1 LVNNNA
7 LAEVLPAKPQEM
19 TDAELFIFK
28 EVLHFVYPGL
38 VEIFEERA
46 AICEYDGGLSR
57 GQAERLAAILV
68 RYKVDQIILR
78 LGNLSDQLQLFNGEK
93 DD

>member
-1 LVNNNA
+1 VNKNA

-38 VEIFEERA
+38 VEIYEERA
-46 AICEYDGGLSR
+46 AIMEFDGGMSR

-68 RYKVDQIILR
+68 RYMIDQLILR
-78 LGNLSDQLQLFNGEK
+78 MGNLSDQLQLFNGEK
-93 DD
+93 DE